1 MTYRPADGP
10 TNQPRDK
17 LADGHE
23 GSFGS
28 YSLNEILLLQLDV
41 SIISYLTHFCY
52 SCNIQ
57 QLFFFIPI
65 KFRYQ
70 CFVRNEHESAQS
82 TAELKLGGRF
92 DPPEFIKTFQTQVKE
107 ETCDAKRDR
116 RSI

>member
-1 MTYRPADGP
+1 MMQLLCILNVFVRVFIIHICTYIA
-10 TNQPRDK
+10 
-17 LADGHE
+17 
-23 GSFGS
+23 S
-28 YSLNEILLLQLDV
+28 YF
-41 SIISYLTHFCY
+41 LTHFCY

-107 ETCDAKRDR
+107 ETCDAKSDR

>member
-1 MTYRPADGP
+1 MTYRPADDP

-57 QLFFFIPI
+57 QLFFFYSDKISLSV
-65 KFRYQ
+65 FRAQ
-70 CFVRNEHESAQS
+70 RARKRAEHRRTQARRQVRPARVHQD
-82 TAELKLGGRF
+82 LPDPGKGR
-92 DPPEFIKTFQTQVKE
+92 DM
-107 ETCDAKRDR
+107 
-116 RSI
+116 